1 MYAHLTRIAGKTAF
15 ALVLVLLAAG
25 ATAAAPKTAYDI
37 PPQSLQS
44 ALILYQEQSGLN
56 LAYPDNLVKGKTS
69 PGVNGEAA
77 DMEALSQLLRGTG
90 LAYARTGQGGIV
102 LREALAGTTAGS
114 PGAAPDVRQDK
125 VRKENALKL
134 DNIVVT
140 ATKTEMKTS
149 EAPASIDVLTSE
161 DLAIK
166 ANADNIFDALKTI
179 PGTTTLATGGGM
191 GWGDIKIRGFMP
203 SILINGRDSRH
214 FATDYGLDPGLVGM
228 DAIERIEVLKG
239 PQSTMHGGRAISGAV
254 NIIMKKGDKDNP
266 FLNIKSGFG
275 SGKSL
280 LGSMTTGGGVGNVS
294 YIISLYGDKKDEFKT
309 PKGKIPYGESD
320 RKNFYT
326 RLDYDF
332 NDSHSLTLDYTY
344 NEARHIGGGKGQ
356 WYKKLKAYDH
366 KIWDGEALYQSVNL
380 SYNGDFA
387 DLFSLY
393 LTSGIGENNYDYVYG
408 YNGWG
413 MTDLNDYLSRQNYT
427 EMENKFFQNEIRGT
441 LNLLPDE
448 KLRIVAGVQHKTTKL
463 DWLAIKN
470 HKFSYRNKET
480 ETVYAPYGQVEYR
493 PVDQILAI
501 AGVRYD
507 RYTYDESSSKSSTS
521 PRFSLSYFPFA
532 NTNYDYTTLWASYTE
547 AFNPPSAVQML
558 GNAFIDPNPD
568 IKPEKAKGWEVG
580 LKQRLSRWG
589 NFEFSY
595 FDTDYTDMLAV
606 QSKYGMHRRFYNINK
621 ANVEGMEAKLEVF
634 PTDWLSFYSSY
645 STQKRE
651 DKGKGKRLFGQPDE
665 VLSYGVSIHDLKGF
679 SADLSAL
686 RLGKYKNSS
695 GYRYLGAYHPSNG
708 KTILNFKALY
718 KYSLTDNVV
727 VEPYVT
733 INNLTDEEYYEG
745 ATPGLAEGRNYQ
757 TGVAL
762 RVEF

>member
-1 MYAHLTRIAGKTAF
+1 MRRGILALFLVLSFALQSFAAEVQGNPADKTQGKT
-15 ALVLVLLAAG
+15 V
-25 ATAAAPKTAYDI
+25 
-37 PPQSLQS
+37 
-44 ALILYQEQSGLN
+44 
-56 LAYPDNLVKGKTS
+56 
-69 PGVNGEAA
+69 
-77 DMEALSQLLRGTG
+77 
-90 LAYARTGQGGIV
+90 
-102 LREALAGTTAGS
+102 
-114 PGAAPDVRQDK
+114 
-125 VRKENALKL
+125 KL
-134 DNIVVT
+134 DDVVVT

-179 PGTTTLATGGGM
+179 PGTTTLSTGGGM

-228 DAIERIEVLKG
+228 EGIERIEVLKG

-380 SYNGDFA
+380 SYNGDFE

>member
-1 MYAHLTRIAGKTAF
+1 M
-15 ALVLVLLAAG
+15 
-25 ATAAAPKTAYDI
+25 
-37 PPQSLQS
+37 
-44 ALILYQEQSGLN
+44 
-56 LAYPDNLVKGKTS
+56 
-69 PGVNGEAA
+69 
-77 DMEALSQLLRGTG
+77 LSI
-90 LAYARTGQGGIV
+90 Y
-102 LREALAGTTAGS
+102 
-114 PGAAPDVRQDK
+114 
-125 VRKENALKL
+125 
-134 DNIVVT
+134 
-140 ATKTEMKTS
+140 
-149 EAPASIDVLTSE
+149 
-161 DLAIK
+161 
-166 ANADNIFDALKTI
+166 
-179 PGTTTLATGGGM
+179 
-191 GWGDIKIRGFMP
+191 
-203 SILINGRDSRH
+203 
-214 FATDYGLDPGLVGM
+214 
-228 DAIERIEVLKG
+228 
-239 PQSTMHGGRAISGAV
+239 
-254 NIIMKKGDKDNP
+254 
-266 FLNIKSGFG
+266 
-275 SGKSL
+275 
-280 LGSMTTGGGVGNVS
+280 
-294 YIISLYGDKKDEFKT
+294 
-309 PKGKIPYGESD
+309 
-320 RKNFYT
+320 
-326 RLDYDF
+326 
-332 NDSHSLTLDYTY
+332 
-344 NEARHIGGGKGQ
+344 
-356 WYKKLKAYDH
+356 
-366 KIWDGEALYQSVNL
+366 
-380 SYNGDFA
+380 
-387 DLFSLY
+387 
-393 LTSGIGENNYDYVYG
+393 
-408 YNGWG
+408 
-413 MTDLNDYLSRQNYT
+413 LNDYLSRQNYT

-733 INNLTDEEYYEG
+733 INNLTNEEYYEE
-745 ATPGLAEGRNYQ
+745 ATPGLAEGRN
-757 TGVAL
+757 
-762 RVEF
+762 

>member
-1 MYAHLTRIAGKTAF
+1 MRRGILALFLVLSFALQSFAAEVQGNPADKTQGKT
-15 ALVLVLLAAG
+15 V
-25 ATAAAPKTAYDI
+25 
-37 PPQSLQS
+37 
-44 ALILYQEQSGLN
+44 
-56 LAYPDNLVKGKTS
+56 
-69 PGVNGEAA
+69 
-77 DMEALSQLLRGTG
+77 
-90 LAYARTGQGGIV
+90 
-102 LREALAGTTAGS
+102 
-114 PGAAPDVRQDK
+114 
-125 VRKENALKL
+125 KL
-134 DNIVVT
+134 DDVVVT

-179 PGTTTLATGGGM
+179 PGTTTLSTGGGM

-214 FATDYGLDPGLVGM
+214 FATNYGLDPGLVGM
-228 DAIERIEVLKG
+228 EGIERIEVLKG

-380 SYNGDFA
+380 SYNGDFE